1 MFVKSFF
8 YYFFRN
14 AVFLLKQDYVP
25 VYNKFRLLTGACNR
39 MLSVALLDER
49 KFEAYKQSI
58 RGIVDGIKPRKK

>member
-1 MFVKSFF
+1 M
-8 YYFFRN
+8 
-14 AVFLLKQDYVP
+14 P

-58 RGIVDGIKPRKK
+58 RGIVDGIKLRKK